1 MEAMTET
8 VKQLNV
14 DVPLR
19 LHTEL
24 SVVSAATGVP
34 IKVIAREAIESHLA
48 RCHPNGR
55 AIMAGLA
62 TTQAV
67 AS

>member
-1 MEAMTET
+1 METMSET
-8 VKQLNV
+8 KQLNV
-14 DVPLR
+14 TVPLR

-24 SVVSAATGVP
+24 AVVSAATGVP
-34 IKVIAREAIESHLA
+34 IKVLAREAIEEALN
-48 RCHPNGR
+48 RRHPNGR
-55 AIMAGLA
+55 AIVAGLA